1 MSIFDRLKQ
10 KKDAQ
15 DATAEKADTG
25 AKKSTAKKTEKKSEK
40 KAEKKTSTKKAAE
53 KKAEKKASAKKV
65 AAKKAT
71 SLSKQGYNV
80 LVQPVITEK
89 AAMTGTY
96 VFEVHPRATKSEIA
110 KAVQAEYGVKPKTV
124 RTMNVNGKAVR
135 WGYRQGKR
143 KNWKKAIIR
152 LEDGQ
157 SINVYEGI

>member
-25 AKKSTAKKTEKKSEK
+25 AKKSTAKKAEKKSEK
-40 KAEKKTSTKKAAE
+40 KAEKKTSTKKAAAKKSD
-53 KKAEKKASAKKV
+53 KKAT
-65 AAKKAT
+65 AKKAT
-71 SLSKQGYNV
+71 SLSKEGYNV

-110 KAVQAEYGVKPKTV
+110 KAVEAEYGVKPKTV

-152 LEDGQ
+152 LEDGK